1 MKSLITIVM
10 SAVVVIVGC
19 LSIDTTALVITRLTS
34 VMVTVG
40 NALGQ

>member
-19 LSIDTTALVITRLTS
+19 LSIDTTALVITRVTS